1 MHEQITCALFLRWSR
16 HDFVLE
22 KILIRICI
30 YYPIFL
36 YFLHRVGEILI
47 YILHAYY
54 KMFSRK
60 CNHYTSFRAQTGT
73 TSNERYDNSTF
84 HCRNIQQQCLS
95 TQYLKRYQ
103 GIFED
108 VLYLP
113 FEVALSFNIDIIKLH
128 RTERYTLRLESKK
141 SKFWAV
147 VFIGRPL
154 HCSFY
159 IAYQNYWTVWPL
171 TTSLS
176 VRWDL
181 TNFY

>member
-1 MHEQITCALFLRWSR
+1 MGSLKFIKYSYLSDSITFSVHAAKMETSMHEQITCALFLRWSR

-95 TQYLKRYQ
+95 THSIWKDTKAYLKMYCIYHLRSAW
-103 GIFED
+103 
-108 VLYLP
+108 
-113 FEVALSFNIDIIKLH
+113 ALISI
-128 RTERYTLRLESKK
+128 
-141 SKFWAV
+141 
-147 VFIGRPL
+147 
-154 HCSFY
+154 
-159 IAYQNYWTVWPL
+159 
-171 TTSLS
+171 
-176 VRWDL
+176 
-181 TNFY
+181 

>member
-1 MHEQITCALFLRWSR
+1 MLQKWRLQCTNKSHVLYSSVEVATISYWRKFL
-16 HDFVLE
+16 LE
-22 KILIRICI
+22 YVFT

-128 RTERYTLRLESKK
+128 RTERYALRLESKK
-141 SKFWAV
+141 SKF
-147 VFIGRPL
+147 
-154 HCSFY
+154 
-159 IAYQNYWTVWPL
+159 
-171 TTSLS
+171 
-176 VRWDL
+176 
-181 TNFY
+181 